1 MSILVRPVRE
11 QLEHDRVIRLLQA
24 KWKKKFDV
32 EINVGDEH
40 TTSLKVGQLTVYPDL
55 VLHSPTVPR
64 RLQGVVE
71 VETGES
77 VNHLEAMAQW
87 THMSRARAPFQLYVP
102 TNSIDQA
109 RRLCAAQQ
117 VALAELWS
125 YYVFGEQ
132 VRLTLVHRDEA
143 LAEIP
148 QPPKGAIKAKAPK
161 PAPAPKPAV
170 APTPAAAATSA
181 TAAKPAATKPV
192 IAAKST
198 AAAKPVHAKGAAPS
212 TKAAPPRA
220 KAGAAKGK
228 VTAARSTAKAG
239 GARKVAAKVPAK
251 VAAKVTAKAAPRAVK
266 PSAARASQV
275 PKKAAGKPAK
285 PVTSAK
291 SAKSA
296 RPAREAQAR
305 GKKTGKR

>member
-55 VLHSPTVPR
+55 ILHSPTVPR

-87 THMSRARAPFQLYVP
+87 THMSKARAPFQLYVP

-125 YYVFGEQ
+125 FYVFGEQ

-143 LAEIP
+143 LAQIP

-161 PAPAPKPAV
+161 PAPPPKPAV
-170 APTPAAAATSA
+170 APTPAAPAKAA
-181 TAAKPAATKPV
+181 TAAKPATTKPV

-198 AAAKPVHAKGAAPS
+198 AAAKPVHAKGAAPLA
-212 TKAAPPRA
+212 KAASPRA
-220 KAGAAKGK
+220 KAGTAKGK
-228 VTAARSTAKAG
+228 VTAARSTAKVG
-239 GARKVAAKVPAK
+239 SARKVA
-251 VAAKVTAKAAPRAVK
+251 AKAAPRAVT
-266 PSAARASQV
+266 PSSARASQG
-275 PKKAAGKPAK
+275 PKKAAAKPAK
-285 PVTSAK
+285 PVK
-291 SAKSA
+291 SAKVIRPA
-296 RPAREAQAR
+296 KPAREIQAR
-305 GKKTGKR
+305 GKKTTKR